1 MTDSDSSLEDFNK
14 RVDVDMDEATSPLK
28 VGTALK
34 RRSKLGQM
42 FANANREGT
51 LAQMQDAYKNC
62 KESGD
67 VEMN

>member
-14 RVDVDMDEATSPLK
+14 REDVDMDEATSPLK

-42 FANANREGT
+42 FANREGT

-62 KESGD
+62 
-67 VEMN
+67 